1 MLQPYRD
8 VLTRPGALAF
18 SATGVLAR
26 LPMSMVG
33 IGIVL
38 MVSTL
43 SGSYGLAGR
52 VSAVYVIAQALCSPQ
67 LARLVDRHGQR
78 RVMQPAVAIA
88 AVGLVGLVVAARL
101 DAHEAWLYAA
111 AVVTGAGIGS
121 FGSLVRARWARV
133 LGADLRRMHTAYSLE
148 SALDELVFIVGP
160 VLATV
165 LATGVAPSAGLIVPL
180 VAMLVG
186 GYWFLSLRATEPPA
200 APVDSPRP
208 RGSVLRRPGMVVLA
222 IVFVAMGSIFG
233 ATDVSTV
240 AFAEES
246 GSKGSAGVILAIFAL
261 GSLISGLLYGTRS
274 WRRPLY
280 VRFAT
285 GVVALAVGV
294 CFFFLVQSLVALAAV
309 MFVAGF
315 AIAPTL
321 INGNGLVQ
329 DLVPRERLTEG
340 LTWVGTSLGVGVSV
354 GSSIAGA
361 RIDAAGSHAG
371 FLVVVVSAG
380 CAVVATLAA
389 LRTLRGD
396 PAEHV
401 RDAVEP
407 GSPSSTGGAAVAACE
422 VAEAVD
428 PARAVLE

>member
-1 MLQPYRD
+1 M
-8 VLTRPGALAF
+8 RPGALAF

-38 MVSTL
+38 MISSL
-43 SGSYGLAGR
+43 YGSYGLAGR

-67 LARLVDRHGQR
+67 LARLVDRHGQGR
-78 RVMQPAVAIA
+78 IMRPAVALA
-88 AVGLVGLVVAARL
+88 AVGLVGLVVAATTE
-101 DAHEAWLYAA
+101 AHEAWLYVA

-133 LGADLRRMHTAYSLE
+133 LGADPHRMHTAYSLE

-160 VLATV
+160 VLATL
-165 LATGVAPSAGLIVPL
+165 LATGVAPTAGLIVPL

-186 GYWFLSLRATEPPA
+186 GYWFLSLRRTEPPP
-200 APVDSPRP
+200 APAGSPRP
-208 RGSVLRRPGMVVLA
+208 KGSVLRKPGMVVLA

-233 ATDVSTV
+233 ATDVATV

-246 GSKGSAGVILAIFAL
+246 GAKGMAGVILAIFAL
-261 GSLISGLLYGTRS
+261 GSLISGLLYGTRV
-274 WRRPLY
+274 WKRPLY
-280 VRFAT
+280 LRFAT
-285 GVVALAVGV
+285 GMVALAVGV
-294 CFFFLVQSLVALAAV
+294 CFFFLVQSLAVLAAV
-309 MFVAGF
+309 MFVTGF

-340 LTWVGTSLGVGVSV
+340 LTWVGTSLGVGVSI
-354 GSSIAGA
+354 GSSVAGA
-361 RIDAAGSHAG
+361 QIDVNGSHAG

-380 CAVVATLAA
+380 AAVVATLAA

-396 PAEHV
+396 GGDHVHDSVEAE
-401 RDAVEP
+401 
-407 GSPSSTGGAAVAACE
+407 SPSATGGAAVAACE
-422 VAEAVD
+422 VAECVEPQRSVGTLDA
-428 PARAVLE
+428 